1 MRRQRRISRTSAV
14 VAALALLLAGA
25 GPLAVTA
32 GAVPQYT
39 SRFALDDCAWSNSGR
54 NQYFSIRPGDWL
66 LLEGRDDGEL
76 VRVQITVLNQ
86 TKRITFTDVE
96 GASLT
101 VYARVVEEREW
112 RNGELVEVSRNY
124 FARCIQTGDIYYF
137 GEDVDIY
144 EDGVIVSHD
153 GTWLA
158 GTNTGQGAAQ
168 PGLIMPGTFLLGSRY
183 FQEVAPGVALD
194 RAEHVKMELTVKTPA
209 GTFDECVEVK
219 ETTPL
224 EPGSVSTKIYCAEL
238 GLVTDNAVKL
248 VQFHIAG
255 FDD

>member
-1 MRRQRRISRTSAV
+1 
-14 VAALALLLAGA
+14 
-25 GPLAVTA
+25 
-32 GAVPQYT
+32 
-39 SRFALDDCAWSNSGR
+39 
-54 NQYFSIRPGDWL
+54 
-66 LLEGRDDGEL
+66 
-76 VRVQITVLNQ
+76 
-86 TKRITFTDVE
+86 
-96 GASLT
+96 

-137 GEDVDIY
+137 GEYVDIY

-194 RAEHVKMELTVKTPA
+194 HAEHVNMELTVTTPA

>member
-1 MRRQRRISRTSAV
+1 MRRHRRISRTSAV

-25 GPLAVTA
+25 GPLAGTV
-32 GAVPQYT
+32 GAAPQFT
-39 SRFALDDCAWSNSGR
+39 SQFALDDCTWSNIGR
-54 NQYFSIRPGDWL
+54 NQYFTIRPGDWL
-66 LLEGRDDGEL
+66 LLEGPEDGDL
-76 VRVQITVLNQ
+76 VRLRITVLNE
-86 TKRITFTDVE
+86 TKRITFTDAE
-96 GASLT
+96 GDRIT
-101 VYARVVEEREW
+101 VNARVVEEREW

-124 FARCIQTGDIYYF
+124 FARCIQTGGIHYF

-144 EDGVIVSHD
+144 EDGVVVSHD
-153 GTWLA
+153 GAWLA
-158 GTNTGQGAAQ
+158 GMNTGQGAAQ

-194 RAEHVKMELTVKTPA
+194 RAEHVTMGLTVPTPA
-209 GTFDECVEVK
+209 GTFNECVEVK

-238 GLVTDNAVKL
+238 GLVIDGTVKL
-248 VQFHIAG
+248 VQFHIVG

>member
-14 VAALALLLAGA
+14 MAALALLLAGV
-25 GPLAVTA
+25 GPVAVTA

-39 SRFALDDCAWSNSGR
+39 SRFALDDCTWSNTGR

-66 LLEGRDDGEL
+66 VLEGQDDGEL
-76 VRVQITVLNQ
+76 VRVQIKVLNQ

-96 GASLT
+96 GESLT

-112 RNGELVEVSRNY
+112 KNGALVEVSRNY
-124 FARCIQTGDIYYF
+124 FARCIQTGDIHYF

-153 GTWLA
+153 GAWLA
-158 GTNTGQGAAQ
+158 GQNTGQGAAQ

-194 RAEHVKMELTVKTPA
+194 RAEHVKMGLTVKTPA

-224 EPGSVSTKIYCAEL
+224 DPGSVSTKTYCAEL
-238 GLVTDNAVKL
+238 GLVIDNAVKL
-248 VQFHIAG
+248 VRFHIAG
-255 FDD
+255 FDE

>member
-1 MRRQRRISRTSAV
+1 MRRQRRISQTSAV

-25 GPLAVTA
+25 GPLVGTA
-32 GAVPQYT
+32 GAASQYT
-39 SRFALDDCAWSNSGR
+39 SQFALDDCTWSNSGR
-54 NQYFSIRPGDWL
+54 NQYFTIRPGDWL
-66 LLEGRDDGEL
+66 LLEGQEDGEL
-76 VRVQITVLNQ
+76 VRLQIKLLNQ
-86 TKRITFTDVE
+86 TKRITFTDAE
-96 GASLT
+96 GDPIT
-101 VYARVVEEREW
+101 VNARVLEEREW
-112 RNGELVEVSRNY
+112 RNGALVEVSRNY
-124 FARCIQTGDIYYF
+124 FARCIQTGDVYYF

-153 GTWLA
+153 GAWLA
-158 GTNTGQGAAQ
+158 GMNTGQGAAQ

-194 RAEHVKMELTVKTPA
+194 RAEHMKMGLTVTTPA
-209 GTFDECVEVK
+209 GTFGECVEVK

-238 GLVTDNAVKL
+238 GLVIDGTVKL
-248 VQFHIAG
+248 IQFHIAG